1 MPMMSIG
8 SMSCIL
14 WGVKISLC
22 GHSARQKLRKVKA
35 FKGFENQPAIDVSA
49 MARKKLE
56 QEEHE
61 FAENSACPS
70 RKVRCVEVFEFA
82 TGFGKVH
89 FDIMKVGKI
98 PGYRFPK
105 GGACV

>member
-1 MPMMSIG
+1 MPMMSMG

-22 GHSARQKLRKVKA
+22 GHSARQKLRKLKA

-49 MARKKLE
+49 MARKNLSKKS
-56 QEEHE
+56 HE
-61 FAENSACPS
+61 IAESSACPS
-70 RKVRCVEVFEFA
+70 RKVRCAEVFEFA
-82 TGFGKVH
+82 TGFAKVH
-89 FDIMKVGKI
+89 CDIMKVGKI
-98 PGYRFPK
+98 PGVAFSK